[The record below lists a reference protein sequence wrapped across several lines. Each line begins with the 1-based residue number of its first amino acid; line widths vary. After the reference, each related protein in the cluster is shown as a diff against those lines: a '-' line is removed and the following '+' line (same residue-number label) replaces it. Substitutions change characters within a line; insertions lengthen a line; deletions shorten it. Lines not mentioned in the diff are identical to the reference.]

1 MEKDRG
7 TVKMMLRQKK
17 KKKGTTTIYTEF
29 RRNIHDREGGTLLNF
44 RFSLFPQVY

>member
-7 TVKMMLRQKK
+7 TVKMMLRKE

-29 RRNIHDREGGTLLNF
+29 RRNIHDREGGTLLDF
-44 RFSLFPQVY
+44 RFALFPQVY